1 MTRLFNYF
9 ALVVMGALICSC
21 AEEVEDAQPSV
32 GGTVTMKTTVSLSE
46 NASTRALTEAGVKTF
61 TAGDQIAVLTGDTS
75 CQDSQCGHS
84 GDESDC
90 DVFTL

>member
-1 MTRLFNYF
+1 MTRLFIYF
-9 ALVVMGALICSC
+9 ALVVMGALISGC
-21 AEEVEDAQPSV
+21 AEEVDDAQPSV
-32 GGTVTMKTTVSLSE
+32 GTVTMKTTVSLSE

>member
-9 ALVVMGALICSC
+9 ALVVMGALISSC

-46 NASTRALTEAGVKTF
+46 NASTRALTEAGVKHIESL
-61 TAGDQIAVLTGDTS
+61 AIIESLDNNQIKLKGVKLRKVNIYETS
-75 CQDSQCGHS
+75 
-84 GDESDC
+84 
-90 DVFTL
+90 FLL